1 MSVITPLRTGL
12 LVAAMAV
19 SSAAFADPTCTT
31 EPESSWMPFDQAK
44 QQVLDMGYK
53 IKKFKTTK
61 TSCYELYGYDAESKR
76 VEIYFNPVDMSKVK
90 EEKDD

>member
-53 IKKFKTTK
+53 I
-61 TSCYELYGYDAESKR
+61 
-76 VEIYFNPVDMSKVK
+76 
-90 EEKDD
+90 